1 MNAIFRYL
9 LLSLLSIISISVL
22 AQDVTVSGTVINNNG
37 EPLKGATVFIGGSE
51 RVMATDEN
59 GRFNFAHVPPG
70 TFQLSA
76 QMIGYAQLTQ
86 NIIVK
91 NIPVTVEMKMQL
103 KSVNL
108 QQVTIGTKKASKKN
122 LKLFTEIFLGQS
134 VNAKQCVILNPEI
147 IDFSTQKGHLFA
159 NSDDFLI
166 IENKRLGYRLH
177 YLLKGFDYSNTIG
190 VVLYHGDCSFE
201 ELKGTDEQKK
211 HWAKNRFEA
220 YKGSFRHFLRSA
232 YANNTLENGF
242 ITKPMYGYATYKYGD
257 DTIRLQDHIIIKNR
271 SVMFDSLL
279 TAIDT
284 NFTSFK
290 FKQPLFIT
298 YDPKAAAYFASH
310 QSDIKE
316 GASVNGKGSILKLVT
331 SQAIIDKKG
340 SYTDYHDFFIQGYWA
355 SARVGDQLPI
365 EYKPPMPDI
374 PRRNVHTNPI
384 LASLQK
390 WTDSIPQEKAY
401 LHMDKSYYVPGDTIW
416 FKGYLTSGSR
426 HRLST
431 ISGAAYVDLINDE
444 NHLIKTLKLPVDTGT
459 ISGDLILNEDV
470 KAGSYRIRAY
480 TQWMRNAGEDY
491 FFDHTFTVGDPKTFV
506 DNTKQA
512 LPTQETDVQFFP
524 ESGNLVNNI
533 ASRIAFKVVAPNGL
547 GAPISGKVTDNA
559 NNEVAEF
566 TSLHA
571 GMGSFLLK
579 SLPGKTYTAN
589 IKFADGSFKDIK
601 LPTALNE
608 GYVLSVYQ
616 PNKDSILIRIQASAT
631 LQHSTVNL
639 VVHNS
644 GEVIFSSPIDIRAA
658 ITSVWFD
665 KKIFPGGIAQFT
677 IFDSNNQPLNER
689 IVFIK
694 SDDHMQ
700 MVIKTPKTAYQSKEP
715 ITLELDAKESE
726 GTPVAANF
734 SVAVIDENKAP
745 VDEDAESTIFSNIL
759 LTSDIKGYV
768 EKPNYYFSADT
779 DEVNKALDN
788 LMLTQGYRRFEWK
801 SLDSVTSAKPEFAA
815 EDLNTSISGTV
826 TDLTHHKIANAT
838 VLLVSLNARINRV
851 TTTDVNGR
859 FIFDKLIFPD
869 SAKFAIQAK
878 TTVNTDHAIISIDS
892 IPKQTIA
899 PKQNAAEVIIIK
911 SHLQKAVQD
920 GKPLNLAGT
929 HVLKQVNI
937 KAKQPSMVDT
947 TVSLQGITKLPD
959 EQSADQ
965 IFTIPQPAEQFATL
979 EMFLRS
985 KLAGIRVDQDDY
997 GYKMLVD
1004 ARPSID
1010 LATNTVQQ
1018 DEVAIVLDGFKLDRE
1033 RGNDALTGGVR
1044 PEDVAKILVVRTNLA
1059 MVSFLGGKGVL
1070 ILTKPKRLRKQYN
1083 PNIANLSPKGFN
1095 WTRQFY
1101 SPHYDHPADNTKPD
1115 TRTTI
1120 YWNPYVNTDA
1130 SGKAAINFYNADG
1143 PGNYRVVIEGIN
1155 AAGELGRQVYHYKV
1169 E

>member
-70 TFQLSA
+70 TFQLSV
-76 QMIGYAQLTQ
+76 QMIGYAPLTQ

-91 NIPVTVEMKMQL
+91 NIPVTVDMKMQV

-220 YKGSFRHFLRSA
+220 YKGSFMHFLRSA

-355 SARVGDQLPI
+355 TTRVGDQLPI
-365 EYKPPMPDI
+365 EYTPPMPDI
-374 PRRNVHTNPI
+374 PRRNVRTNPI

-512 LPTQETDVQFFP
+512 PPTQGTDVQFFP

-533 ASRIAFKVVAPNGL
+533 ASRIAFKAMAPNGL
-547 GAPISGKVTDNA
+547 GALIIGKVTDNA

-579 SLPGKTYTAN
+579 PLPGKTYTAN

-644 GEVIFSSPIDIRAA
+644 GEVVFSSPIDINAA

-694 SDDHMQ
+694 SDYHMQ
-700 MVIKTPKTAYQSKEP
+700 LAIKTPKATYQSKEP
-715 ITLELDAKESE
+715 ITLELNAKESE

-734 SVAVIDENKAP
+734 SVAVTDENKAP

-801 SLDSVTSAKPEFAA
+801 SLDSVASAKPEFAA
-815 EDLNTSISGTV
+815 EGLNYTISGIV
-826 TDLTHHKIANAT
+826 TTLTHRPLPNADIM
-838 VLLVSLNARINRV
+838 LLSMNARIHKA
-851 TTTDVNGR
+851 TTTDANGR
-859 FIFDKLIFPD
+859 FRFDSLMFAD

-878 TTVNTDHAIISIDS
+878 TKENSDHAIITLDS
-892 IPKQTIA
+892 IPKVAVSIKPNTA
-899 PKQNAAEVIIIK
+899 DVAIIK
-911 SHLQKAVQD
+911 THLQQAVQD
-920 GKPLNLAGT
+920 GKPIKLTG
-929 HVLKQVNI
+929 HILKQVNI
-937 KAKQPSMVDT
+937 KAIRNEEGSKIAP
-947 TVSLQGITKLPD
+947 QGLVHLPD
-959 EQSADQ
+959 EESADQ
-965 IFTIPQPAEQFATL
+965 ILRIPDPESYITLATYL
-979 EMFLRS
+979 QSRLT
-985 KLAGIRVDQDDY
+985 GIRVEQDKN
-997 GYKMLVD
+997 GLFRLVD
-1004 ARPSID
+1004 TRPSMN
-1010 LATNTVQQ
+1010 LASNVSQA
-1018 DEVAIVLDGFKLDRE
+1018 DNNGIGIVLDGIPLQPGIE
-1033 RGNDALTGGVR
+1033 VHDALTGGVL
-1044 PEDVAKILVVRTNLA
+1044 PEDIDRIDVVRTNLA
-1059 MVSFLGGKGVL
+1059 MVNLFGKAL
-1070 ILTKPKRLRKQYN
+1070 FIIRKAKSARKHYT
-1083 PNIANLSPKGFN
+1083 PNIVNTMPKGFN

-1101 SPHYDHPADNTKPD
+1101 SPHYDHPTDNTKPD

-1130 SGKAAINFYNADG
+1130 SGKANINFYNADG

>member
-22 AQDVTVSGTVINNNG
+22 AQDVTVSGTVINNNA

-51 RVMATDEN
+51 RIMATDEN

-76 QMIGYAQLTQ
+76 QMIGYAPLTQ

-91 NIPVTVEMKMQL
+91 NIPVTVDMKMQV

-108 QQVTIGTKKASKKN
+108 HQVTIGTKKASKKN

-220 YKGSFRHFLRSA
+220 YKGSFMHFLRSA

-242 ITKPMYGYATYKYGD
+242 ITKPMYGYTTYKYGD
-257 DTIRLQDHIIIKNR
+257 DTIRLQDHIIVKNR

-316 GASVNGKGSILKLVT
+316 GASVNEKGSILKLVT

-512 LPTQETDVQFFP
+512 LSTQETDVQFFP

-533 ASRIAFKVVAPNGL
+533 TSRIAFKAVAPNGL
-547 GAPISGKVTDNA
+547 GAAISGKVTDNA

-566 TSLHA
+566 STLHA

-579 SLPGKTYTAN
+579 PLPGKTYTAN
-589 IKFADGSFKDIK
+589 VKFANGSLKDIK
-601 LPTALNE
+601 LPAALNE

-616 PNKDSILIRIQASAT
+616 PNKDSVLIRIQASAA
-631 LQHSTVNL
+631 LQHSTLNL

-815 EDLNTSISGTV
+815 EGLNYTISGIV
-826 TDLTHHKIANAT
+826 TTLTHRPLPNADIM
-838 VLLVSLNARINRV
+838 LLSMNARIHKA
-851 TTTDVNGR
+851 TTTDANGR
-859 FIFDKLIFPD
+859 FRFDSLMFAD

-878 TTVNTDHAIISIDS
+878 TKENSDHAIITLDS
-892 IPKQTIA
+892 IPKVAVSIKPNIA
-899 PKQNAAEVIIIK
+899 DVAIIK
-911 SHLQKAVQD
+911 THLQQAVQD
-920 GKPLNLAGT
+920 GKPIKLTG
-929 HVLKQVNI
+929 HILKQVNI
-937 KAKQPSMVDT
+937 KAIRNEEGSKIAP
-947 TVSLQGITKLPD
+947 QGLVHLPD
-959 EQSADQ
+959 EESADQ
-965 IFTIPQPAEQFATL
+965 ILRIPDPESYITLATYL
-979 EMFLRS
+979 QGR
-985 KLAGIRVDQDDY
+985 LAGIRVEQDKN
-997 GYKMLVD
+997 GLFRLVD
-1004 ARPSID
+1004 TRPSMN
-1010 LATNTVQQ
+1010 LASNVSQA
-1018 DEVAIVLDGFKLDRE
+1018 DNNGIGIVLDGIPLQPGIE
-1033 RGNDALTGGVR
+1033 VHDALTGGVL
-1044 PEDVAKILVVRTNLA
+1044 PEDIDRIDVVRTNLA
-1059 MVSFLGGKGVL
+1059 MVNLFGKAL
-1070 ILTKPKRLRKQYN
+1070 FIIRKAKSARKHYT
-1083 PNIANLSPKGFN
+1083 PNIVNTIPKGFN

-1130 SGKAAINFYNADG
+1130 SGKATINFYNADG